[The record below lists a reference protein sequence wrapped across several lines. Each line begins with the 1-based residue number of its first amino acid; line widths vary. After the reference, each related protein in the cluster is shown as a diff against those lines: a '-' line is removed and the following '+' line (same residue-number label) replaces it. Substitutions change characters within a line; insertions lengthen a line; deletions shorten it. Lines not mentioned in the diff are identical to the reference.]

1 MIIEFWCRPSRWWE
15 TCVPFPDT
23 GYYYKLLV
31 PGLAGPHLAADVIDG
46 GAKDNVAF
54 MAPIAGF
61 TSQLWRFVAAG
72 DGTFRLSTLSRG
84 PAFCAEAVDD
94 GPNSGE
100 VRLTR
105 GASPATAWFVEPID
119 GPGLPLL
126 PGVVPFMRAAY
137 ARLWTQLR
145 GPGWSLDLAS
155 GKKALMP
162 TLSRSSDC
170 PGQAWLLACTEAR
183 TG

>member
-1 MIIEFWCRPSRWWE
+1 MYRPSRWWE

-46 GAKDNVAF
+46 GAMENVAF

-61 TSQLWRFVAAG
+61 TSQLWRFIPAG
-72 DGTFRLSTLSRG
+72 DGTYRLSTLSRG

-94 GPNSGE
+94 GPEGGE

-105 GASPATAWFVEPID
+105 GASAATAWFVEPID
-119 GPGLPLL
+119 GPDPS
-126 PGVVPFMRAAY
+126 PGHFEPFVRAAY
-137 ARLWTQLR
+137 ARLWTPLR

-155 GKKALMP
+155 GSKALMP
-162 TLSRSSDC
+162 TLSRSGDG
-170 PGQAWLLACTEAR
+170 PGQAWLLACTGAR
-183 TG
+183 A